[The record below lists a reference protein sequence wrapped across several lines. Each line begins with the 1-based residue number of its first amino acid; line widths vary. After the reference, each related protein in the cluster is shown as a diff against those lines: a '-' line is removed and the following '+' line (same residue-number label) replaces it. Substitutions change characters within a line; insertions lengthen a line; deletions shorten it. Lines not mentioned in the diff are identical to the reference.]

1 MAVSAVITPGKI
13 FNDGEAVTVSELNK
27 LGAPTVDISGAV
39 GSLSLADGSVT
50 NAKVAAGTGVQL
62 NKLETGTD
70 AQVIVA
76 NSSGEGVW
84 VAVSGDATVDNLGA
98 LTIADD
104 AVTPAKLEDGT
115 QGDILYYG
123 ASGAPARLGT
133 GTSGQV
139 LKSGG
144 AGANPAWASGAGT
157 MLGHS
162 YYDPASQA
170 TISPGTSYADLD
182 TTNVAVT
189 FTAPTSGNVL
199 LKAHYTLNLQG
210 DATTGLFLSLHD
222 GASTITD
229 SGRTVARPSIT
240 GASSETGEYAMSS
253 CWKLTG
259 LSGAKTLTVQGKI
272 YSTGYVD
279 VLVGGDYGP
288 FVIEVIEL

>member
-1 MAVSAVITPGKI
+1 MPDITKGKTFVS
-13 FNDGEAVTVSELNK
+13 GETVTATELNNLIDNATINSLVVDNAK
-27 LGAPTVDISGAV
+27 LASNAVD
-39 GSLSLADGSVT
+39 
-50 NAKVAAGTGVQL
+50 NAKVSSTAAIAYSKLATLTGGNVLVGNSDNQAASVTMSGDMTVSNTGV
-62 NKLETGTD
+62 
-70 AQVIVA
+70 A
-76 NSSGEGVW
+76 
-84 VAVSGDATVDNLGA
+84 
-98 LTIADD
+98 TIAAN

-133 GTSGQV
+133 GTDGQV

-144 AGANPAWASGAGT
+144 AGANPAWSSGAGT

-162 YYDPASQA
+162 YYDPATVA
-170 TISPGTSYADLD
+170 TITFGTSYADLD
-182 TTNVAVT
+182 ASNIAVT
-189 FTAPTSGNVL
+189 FTAPASGNVL
-199 LKAHYTLNLQG
+199 LKAHFTLNLQG

-222 GASTITD
+222 GSSTITD

-240 GASSETGEYAMSS
+240 GASSASETGEYAMSS
-253 CWKLTG
+253 TWKLTG

-272 YSTGYVD
+272 YATGYVD